1 VKLNFSLYRGDGVR
15 WTPAS
20 RLLGALFFLS
30 ALAWSQGTYDACDL
44 NQDGVV
50 NSLDVN
56 IAVGWVLNPPSP
68 CPVTIPGAGSCN
80 AAVVQRVIAASLPG
94 GTCYPVVLT
103 WTASTSSNVTGYNV
117 YRSTTS
123 GSGYVLLNSSLI
135 TGTTYTDG
143 TSQPG
148 QTYYYVATSVNSSG
162 TESAYSSPPIVATIP
177 SP

>member
-1 VKLNFSLYRGDGVR
+1 MKLIFSVCRGGGRR
-15 WTPAS
+15 WTLPS
-20 RLLGALFFLS
+20 GLLGTLFFLS
-30 ALAWSQGTYDACDL
+30 ALAWSQGNYDQCDL

-123 GSGYVLLNSSLI
+123 GSGYVLLNSSPI

-148 QTYYYVATSVNSSG
+148 QTYYYVATSVDSSG
-162 TESAYSSPPIVATIP
+162 AQSAYSNPPIAATIP